1 MTSSGD
7 TRSRN
12 EDLAALRIDRKPP
25 SSPRRPLWRR
35 PLAISLVVVVALLA
49 SLGLAR
55 WMTARPPIVEVAY
68 ARAGAPGAG
77 PTGVAITGSGYVVT
91 GERYISLG
99 VRVPGRIEEY
109 LVEEGQRV
117 EEGQALVRLDD
128 RRYASALRE
137 ARAQLREGRANA
149 ELKRKELDRARE
161 LHAKGVS
168 SNATLDLR
176 ETESSLAVAKVETLE
191 ARIAQLE
198 LDLED
203 TRLVSPVNGVVL
215 EKLKEVGEIAVP
227 GGFAGS
233 GDLIR
238 LANTDE
244 MRAEIDV
251 NEADLS
257 KISMGQPARVIPDA
271 YPDRRYAAEVI
282 KLYPQINRQKGTLRV
297 EVRILEPDAFLRP
310 DMSARIDF
318 LREAAEPASGEISVL
333 VPSEALRGG
342 DEGRFVWLVT
352 EGQVRRRPVEIGSSP
367 TSDPVV
373 VSRGLDGGEA
383 LVTSDASELEEGSRV
398 EIAPSS

>member
-7 TRSRN
+7 TSSRS

-25 SSPRRPLWRR
+25 SSPRRPHGRR
-35 PLAISLVVVVALLA
+35 LLAIALAVFAALLA
-49 SLGLAR
+49 SFGLAR
-55 WMTARPPIVEVAY
+55 WMTARTPIVEIAY

-77 PTGVAITGSGYVVT
+77 PTGVAITGSGYIVT

-117 EEGQALVRLDD
+117 EAGQALVRLDD

-137 ARAQLREGRANA
+137 ARAQLGEARANE
-149 ELKRKELDRARE
+149 ELKRKELERARE

-168 SNATLDLR
+168 SDATLDLR
-176 ETESSLAVAKVETLE
+176 ETESSLAAAQVETLK

-238 LANTDE
+238 VANTDE

-251 NEADLS
+251 NESDLS

-271 YPDRRYAAEVI
+271 YPDRRYEAEVI

-297 EVRILEPDAFLRP
+297 EVKILEPDALLRP

-318 LREAAEPASGEISVL
+318 LWETTAPASGESAVL
-333 VPSEALRGG
+333 VPSAVLRGG
-342 DEGRFVWLVT
+342 EGDRFVWIVS
-352 EGQVRRRPVEIGSSP
+352 EGRVRRRPVEISSRP

-383 LVTSDASELEEGSRV
+383 VVTSDASGLEEGVPV
-398 EIAPSS
+398 EVAPSP

>member
-1 MTSSGD
+1 M
-7 TRSRN
+7 
-12 EDLAALRIDRKPP
+12 
-25 SSPRRPLWRR
+25 
-35 PLAISLVVVVALLA
+35 ISLGVVVALLA
-49 SLGLAR
+49 LLGLAR
-55 WMTARPPIVEVAY
+55 WMTARTPVVKVAY
-68 ARAGAPGAG
+68 ARAGAQGAN

-109 LVEEGQRV
+109 LVEEGERV

-137 ARAQLREGRANA
+137 ARAQRREASANA

-176 ETESSLAVAKVETLE
+176 ETEFSLAAAKVETLE
-191 ARIAQLE
+191 ARISQLE

-203 TRLVSPVNGVVL
+203 TRLVSPVNGIVL

-257 KISMGQPARVIPDA
+257 KVSLGQPARVTPDA
-271 YPDRRYAAEVI
+271 YPDLRYAAEVV

-318 LREAAEPASGEISVL
+318 LWEAAALEGGEVSVL
-333 VPSEALRGG
+333 VPSVALRGTG
-342 DEGRFVWLVT
+342 EGRFVWIVT
-352 EGQVRRRPVEIGSSP
+352 EGHVLRRPVEIESSP

-383 LVTSDASELEEGSRV
+383 LVTSDASGLEEGARV
-398 EIAPSS
+398 EVAPSS

>member
-12 EDLAALRIDRKPP
+12 EELAALRIDRKPP
-25 SSPRRPLWRR
+25 PRRPLWRR
-35 PLAISLVVVVALLA
+35 PLAVSLAVVVVALLV

-55 WMTARPPIVEVAY
+55 WMTARTTLVEVAY
-68 ARAGAPGAG
+68 ARAGAPGSG

-176 ETESSLAVAKVETLE
+176 ETERSLAVAKVDTLE

-297 EVRILEPDAFLRP
+297 EVRIVEPDAMLRP

-318 LREAAEPASGEISVL
+318 LWEAAPPTSGETSVL
-333 VPSEALRGG
+333 VPARALRGG

-352 EGQVRRRPVEIGSSP
+352 GGQVRRRPVEIGSSP

-383 LVTSDASELEEGSRV
+383 LVTSDANGLREGTRV
-398 EIAPSS
+398 EVAPAS